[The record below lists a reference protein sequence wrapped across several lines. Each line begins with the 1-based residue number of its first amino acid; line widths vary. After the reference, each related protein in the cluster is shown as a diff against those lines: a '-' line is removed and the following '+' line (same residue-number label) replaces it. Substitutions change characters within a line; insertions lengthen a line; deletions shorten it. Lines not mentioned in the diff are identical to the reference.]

1 MDNSQFYLDQFK
13 KYISLQTASPNT
25 IKNYLSDL
33 RVFFNFAANNLNQ
46 PLSSQT
52 IPNLLSENTLLRYD
66 EYLSQNNPPTTAKRR
81 TSSLKKFIEYCSTI
95 SITPPNIP
103 PSPPPPPPPPP
114 PITYDQS
121 PINYSPAESFH
132 EVSPKPWSLPNI
144 TPTSVNSDTTII
156 SDTPPVYSNDRN
168 TQNQVNRETALEPS
182 IFTPPPSLVNFL
194 PDFNSEL
201 PSSPHPVQTTHVPKM
216 TPASPIPI
224 SHQKIRLQFAVPII
238 AISFLITFIITYF
251 AITLRF

>member
-81 TSSLKKFIEYCSTI
+81 TSSLKKFIEYCSTV
-95 SITPPNIP
+95 SIAPLNT
-103 PSPPPPPPPPP
+103 PPPPPLPPAPPPLA
-114 PITYDQS
+114 YDQS
-121 PINYSPAESFH
+121 PIINNSPTESFH
-132 EVSPKPWSLPNI
+132 EISPKPWSIPNL
-144 TPTSVNSDTTII
+144 TPASENSDTMII
-156 SDTPPVYSNDRN
+156 SDIPPVYSNDQS
-168 TQNQVNRETALEPS
+168 TPNQVSQITALEPS
-182 IFTPPPSLVNFL
+182 VFTPPSSLVNFL
-194 PDFNSEL
+194 PDFTAGL
-201 PSSPHPVQTTHVPKM
+201 PAAPNPKPTARAAETAFSSSIPK
-216 TPASPIPI
+216 T
-224 SHQKIRLQFAVPII
+224 HQKIRLQFAVPVI
-238 AISFLITFIITYF
+238 AISFLTTFIITYI
-251 AITLRF
+251 AITLWF